1 MLRIKKLD
9 IFIAKQFGLLFMGTF
24 FICQFV
30 LMMQFLW
37 RYIDDLIGKGLT
49 MDVMA
54 QFFWYMGLMLVPQAL
69 PLAILLSSL
78 MTFGNLG
85 ESSELTAIKAA
96 GISLMQAFRS
106 LIVITIIIMF
116 GSFYFQNNVGPK
128 SNMKLAQLLI
138 SMKQKSPELE
148 IPEGIFYDGIPNC
161 NLYVQ
166 KKDLKTGKLY
176 GIMIYRMTDSYEDAA
191 IILADS
197 GMLQSTAEKKHL
209 VLSLYSGEWFENMQ
223 SSALANTAAVP
234 YRRETF
240 VSKKIILDFDGDF
253 SMTDAAS
260 LSGNAKGKSLE
271 KINHDIDS
279 LNQLYDS
286 IGRIYLNEANVRFY
300 GGVQRIN
307 KKDSLK
313 EIKKGEKLNF
323 GTLYNKLPQD
333 KKLMAVNQAQST
345 VQQELS
351 DLDFKAMSTSDA
363 DYMIRQHKIEAINK
377 FTLALSCL
385 IFFFI
390 GAPLGA
396 IIRKGGLG
404 FPVVISVL
412 VFIVFFILDN
422 TGYRMSRS
430 GMWAIWFGKGL
441 APAVL
446 TPLAIFVTYKAT
458 NDSSVFNMDVYKEF
472 FMKLLGLRQKRHY
485 FGKEVI
491 ITDPDYQTDAE
502 KLERIN
508 QDITLY
514 NKEHKLV
521 HLPNFI
527 NVFFKY
533 EPDHEIERINAELEE
548 VIEDLTN
555 TANKYILH
563 DMNQYP
569 VLSVKAHT
577 RPFERKWL
585 NIIAAI
591 IFPVGTP
598 AVLTPLAIFVTYKAT
613 NDSSVFNMD
622 VYKEF
627 FMKLLGLRQKRHY
640 FGKEVI
646 ITDPDYQTDAEKL
659 ERINQDITLYNK
671 EHKLVHLPNFI
682 NVFFKYE
689 PDHEIERINAELEEV
704 IEDLTNTANKYI
716 LHDMNQY
723 PVLSVKA
730 HTRPFERKWL
740 NIIAAIIF
748 PVGTLLYLRMW
759 RFRLRLFRDLKVVS
773 QTNTDI
779 IHRIKEQKK

>member
-37 RYIDDLIGKGLT
+37 RFFDELIGKGLT

-85 ESSELTAIKAA
+85 ESTELTAIKAA

-307 KKDSLK
+307 KNDSLK

-323 GTLYNKLPQD
+323 DTLYNKLPQD
-333 KKLMAVNQAQST
+333 KKLMAANQAQST

-351 DLDFKAMSTSDA
+351 DLDFKSMSTSDA

-521 HLPNFI
+521 HLPNVI

-569 VLSVKAHT
+569 VLSVKT
-577 RPFERKWL
+577 
-585 NIIAAI
+585 
-591 IFPVGTP
+591 
-598 AVLTPLAIFVTYKAT
+598 
-613 NDSSVFNMD
+613 
-622 VYKEF
+622 
-627 FMKLLGLRQKRHY
+627 
-640 FGKEVI
+640 
-646 ITDPDYQTDAEKL
+646 
-659 ERINQDITLYNK
+659 
-671 EHKLVHLPNFI
+671 
-682 NVFFKYE
+682 
-689 PDHEIERINAELEEV
+689 
-704 IEDLTNTANKYI
+704 
-716 LHDMNQY
+716 
-723 PVLSVKA
+723 

-759 RFRLRLFRDLKVVS
+759 RFRLRLFRDLKVIS

-779 IHRIKEQKK
+779 IHRIREQKK